1 MLLSNTKLACIDANW
16 IAQFCCILWS
26 CCRLFS
32 FEMETFHQI
41 KHGLCTL
48 QVVVLYLSVFLLIS
62 FCSDDCFWIYTGGP
76 EKWTPIF
83 CFCDVGNIKY
93 ARKTVVL
100 LVEKKH
106 WSPVLYH
113 SLARNSFNI
122 FLALTLFSQDNN
134 YNFITFTYF
143 TSQVWPHTKNS

>member
-1 MLLSNTKLACIDANW
+1 M
-16 IAQFCCILWS
+16 IAFGFIQVGQKSELPF
-26 CCRLFS
+26 FA
-32 FEMETFHQI
+32 FV
-41 KHGLCTL
+41 TL
-48 QVVVLYLSVFLLIS
+48 VTLNMQ
-62 FCSDDCFWIYTGGP
+62 
-76 EKWTPIF
+76 EKQL
-83 CFCDVGNIKY
+83 
-93 ARKTVVL
+93 VL

-134 YNFITFTYF
+134 YNFITLTYF